1 MNPKDIRTLNFLEKV
16 HDDNTA
22 SQRDLARDLNI
33 SLGLVNSFVKQLAKK
48 GYFKVTHVPKN
59 RIRYI
64 LTPKGIA
71 EKSRLTYERIQYS
84 YKFYKAARKK
94 LRNLYIELEKQGI
107 RRIVFYGVSELTEIA
122 YVSLL
127 ESNIK
132 LAAVVD
138 EERADSKFLGF
149 RVGRPSQLESLLFDI
164 ILITSIESMD
174 PILNRITNLG
184 ISLESVVQIG

>member
-1 MNPKDIRTLNFLEKV
+1 MNPKDIRTLNLLEKV
-16 HDDNTA
+16 DDDNTA

-48 GYFKVTHVPKN
+48 GYFEVTHVPKN

-64 LTPKGIA
+64 LTPKGVA
-71 EKSRLTYERIQYS
+71 EKSRLTYERIQHS
-84 YKFYKAARKK
+84 YKFYKAARQK
-94 LRNLYIELEKQGI
+94 LRDLYAELEKQDI
-107 RRIVFYGVSELTEIA
+107 TRIVFYGVSELTEIA

-138 EERADSKFLGF
+138 EERAGRKFLRF
-149 RVGRPSQLESLLFDI
+149 TVDRPDQLEFLLFDK
-164 ILITSIESMD
+164 ILITSIGSTD
-174 PILNRITNLG
+174 PILNRIANLG
-184 ISLESVVQIG
+184 ISLKNVVLIG

>member
-1 MNPKDIRTLNFLEKV
+1 MNPKDIRTLDLLEKV
-16 HDDNTA
+16 HDDDTT

-94 LRNLYIELEKQGI
+94 LRNLYTELEKRGI
-107 RRIVFYGVSELTEIA
+107 SRIVFYGVSELTEIA

-127 ESNIK
+127 ETNIK

-138 EERADSKFLGF
+138 EGRAGRKFLHLT
-149 RVGRPSQLESLLFDI
+149 VERPAQLEFLLFDI
-164 ILITSIESMD
+164 ILITSIGSTD
-174 PILNRITNLG
+174 PILNRICKLG
-184 ISLESVVQIG
+184 ISLENVVQVG